1 MWEALVIGILLGVV
15 SGLTPGIHTNTF
27 AALLVSYIPLFSTFL
42 APEEIAVVIFSNAV
56 THSFLDIIPSV
67 FLGIPDEDTSIAV
80 LPAHEM
86 VMDGKGLEAVSISA
100 FSSLFSFLAVLP
112 FFAMYLIVLPESYE
126 SISKV
131 TPYFLVV
138 ASAFIILTEKGEMFE
153 GSLSAWRKRL
163 YALLVF
169 IVSGFLGYVSLKYAY
184 LTKIN
189 AASSVLLPLLTGL
202 FASPILIAG
211 MTNKSNIPEQL
222 KAAKLP
228 SADSVIPGSLAGMLV
243 SLFPGVSSGVATVI
257 ASAGMK
263 EREKFIS
270 ALSAANTS
278 NAVLCFAVLFAV
290 HKARSGAA
298 DAFSKI
304 IEPDNGIA
312 VQIVV
317 CGIVVALAS
326 TLLTLI
332 LASAFAKHISKVN
345 SALLSVIVF
354 GFLVVFIYVM
364 TGVFGL
370 VIFAI
375 ATPIGLSTLLLR
387 IRGVSCMGCLM
398 LPAVMFRL

>member
-1 MWEALVIGILLGVV
+1 MLEALAIGVLLGVV

-27 AALLVSYIPLFSTFL
+27 AALLISYIPLLSTFF
-42 APEEIAVVIFSNAV
+42 APEEIAVVIFANAV

-86 VMDGKGLEAVSISA
+86 VMEGRGLEAISISA
-100 FSSLFSFLAVLP
+100 FSSLFSFFAVLP
-112 FFAMYLIVLPESYE
+112 FFALYLIVLPESYE

-131 TPYFLVV
+131 TPYFLIV

-169 IVSGFLGYVSLKYAY
+169 LVSGFLGYVSLKYAF
-184 LTKIN
+184 LAKVN
-189 AASSVLLPLLTGL
+189 VASSVLLPLLTGL
-202 FASPILIAG
+202 FASPTLIAS
-211 MTNKSNIPEQL
+211 MMSNSGIPEQL
-222 KAAKLP
+222 KTAKLP
-228 SADSVIPGSLAGMLV
+228 SAGSVLSGSLAGMLV

-263 EREKFIS
+263 DREKFIS
-270 ALSAANTS
+270 ALSSANTS

-304 IEPDNGIA
+304 VEPDIGFA
-312 VQIVV
+312 VQIAVY
-317 CGIVVALAS
+317 GIVVALAS
-326 TLLTLI
+326 TLLTLV
-332 LASAFAKHISKVN
+332 LASAFARYLSKMN
-345 SALLSVIVF
+345 SALLSAAVF
-354 GFLVVFIYVM
+354 IFLVIFIYMM
-364 TGVFGL
+364 TGAFGL
-370 VIFAI
+370 VVFAI

-387 IRGVSCMGCLM
+387 IRRVSCMGCLI
-398 LPAVMFRL
+398 LPAIIFRW